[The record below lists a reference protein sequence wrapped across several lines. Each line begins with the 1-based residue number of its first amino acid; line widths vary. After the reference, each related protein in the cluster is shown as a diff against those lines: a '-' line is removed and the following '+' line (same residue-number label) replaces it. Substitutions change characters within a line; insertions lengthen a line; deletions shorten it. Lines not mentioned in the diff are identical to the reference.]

1 MLPPMKTLAVA
12 FAFSAFALSFATAAV
27 TPGTYL
33 GTSRT
38 TVTYLDPNTLAP
50 VSSEVFTRNAAVV
63 IGAPKQR
70 GVQSESNPFS
80 ISIFAT
86 PPGSSSTLGAVK
98 AQSARVF
105 ITSAGT
111 FLVQYWTLQNTT
123 TGFTGQLAN
132 NYYSGGLA
140 RDKVIA
146 NLGGPGGIP
155 RTFLMHDGQIG
166 AGLQCT
172 LTSTVT
178 DTRMVLKI
186 IGYAFVPG
194 QAIIRFKSRIVATR

>member
-1 MLPPMKTLAVA
+1 MKTLIVVFGFVA
-12 FAFSAFALSFATAAV
+12 YAFSFATADV
-27 TPGTYL
+27 TPGTYF

-38 TVTYLDPNTLAP
+38 TVTYLDPNTLQP

-70 GVQSESNPFS
+70 GVQVESNPFS
-80 ISIFAT
+80 MSIFAT
-86 PPGSSSTLGAVK
+86 PAGSSSTLGAVK

-105 ITSAGT
+105 VTSSGT

-132 NYYSGGLA
+132 NYYSAGLA

-146 NLGGPGGIP
+146 NLGGPGGT
-155 RTFLMHDGQIG
+155 RATFLMHDGQIG

-194 QAIIRFKSRIVATR
+194 LAIIQFKSRIVATR

>member
-1 MLPPMKTLAVA
+1 MKTLAFVFGFLA
-12 FAFSAFALSFATAAV
+12 FAFSSATADV
-27 TPGTYL
+27 TTGTYL

-38 TVTYLDPNTLAP
+38 TVVYLDPNTLAP
-50 VSSEVFTRNAAVV
+50 VASEVFTRNAAVV

-70 GVQSESNPFS
+70 GFQSESNPFS
-80 ISIFAT
+80 MSIFAT
-86 PPGSSSTLGAVK
+86 PPGSSATLGAVK

-105 ITSAGT
+105 ISSAGT
-111 FLVQYWTLQNTT
+111 FLVQYWTLQNTS
-123 TGFTGQLAN
+123 TGFTGQLTN
-132 NYYSGGLA
+132 NYYSAGLA

-146 NLGGPGGIP
+146 NLGGPGGTP
-155 RTFLMHDGQIG
+155 ATYLMHDGQIG

-178 DTRMVLKI
+178 DARMVLKI
-186 IGYAFVPG
+186 TGYAFVPG